1 METERKCPRPIS
13 NGMKIALLGV
23 GESEKNA
30 YLTALE
36 GLDLVFLDEVIT
48 ADNVSKIKDAEIVSL
63 FVDSTVDK
71 NALDSLPN
79 LRFLAT
85 RSTGYDHIDV
95 EYAKEKDIKVSNVP
109 GYGAHTVAE
118 FAFGL
123 LLNLS
128 RKILYA
134 NKNIL
139 ESNSLSSN
147 PTMGGFELS
156 GKTLGVIGTGRIGKT
171 VIRIASGFG
180 MKVLAYDPYPDTAFA
195 KEMNFEYK
203 SLNDVLS
210 GADIVTLHAPYTE
223 SNHHLIN
230 RENIALMKRGV
241 YFINTARGELVDTE
255 ALVWGLKEGIIVGAG
270 LDVLEEERIMKN
282 SNKKDIITELNK
294 ELIKMPN
301 VIVTPHIAFFTKEAI
316 TEIDKVTIDNIKSF
330 LAGAPINLVG

>member
-1 METERKCPRPIS
+1 
-13 NGMKIALLGV
+13 MKIALLGV
-23 GESEKNA
+23 SESEKDV

-36 GLDLVFLDEVIT
+36 GLDLVFLDEVLS
-48 ADNVSKIKDAEIVSL
+48 ADSAPKIKDAEIVSL

-71 NALDSLPN
+71 NVLDSLPN

-85 RSTGYDHIDV
+85 RSTGYDHIDL

-139 ESNSLSSN
+139 ELGSLN
-147 PTMGGFELS
+147 FTPAMGGFELS

-171 VIRIASGFG
+171 VVRIAVGFG

-210 GADIVTLHAPYTE
+210 GADIVTLHAPCTE
-223 SNHHLIN
+223 SDRHLIN
-230 RENIALMKRGV
+230 RENIYLMKRGT

-282 SNKKDIITELNK
+282 SDQKDKIIELNK

-316 TEIDKVTIDNIKSF
+316 AEIHKVTIDNIKSF